1 MKNFMSPGFF
11 ILKKL
16 YQNIKDAFW
25 IFCQSLSFFWFCVR
39 TLTACIQGPFYRSI
53 FLNQWKMM
61 AFQSIPLMAL
71 TALFTGMVLALQ
83 SASAFASFST
93 EATLPH
99 IVTLAIV
106 RELAPVLGGLMMAGR
121 WGSSMTAEVSTM
133 RVTDQIDALV
143 TLSTNPLGYLVV
155 PRILSATLAMPCLI
169 LLADVVGIVGG
180 GIVATSHCSML
191 WSQYI
196 VKILDVLVWSD
207 VGAGMI
213 KACAFGL
220 TISLIGCYQG
230 YYATGGT
237 QGVGLST
244 TRSVVQSSTYILL
257 LNYFLT
263 SLLFQ

>member
-1 MKNFMSPGFF
+1 MSQRFF
-11 ILKKL
+11 RLKIV
-16 YQNIKDAFW
+16 YQKIKDILW
-25 IFCQSLSFFWFCVR
+25 LFCQSLRFFWFCVR
-39 TLTACIQGPFYRSI
+39 TLTACIQAPFYRSL
-53 FLNQWKMM
+53 FLHQWRAM
-61 AFQSIPLMAL
+61 AFESIPLMAL

-83 SASAFASFST
+83 SASAFASFSA

-99 IVTLAIV
+99 IVTLSIV

-169 LLADVVGIVGG
+169 LLADVVGIAGG
-180 GIVATSHCSML
+180 GIIATSHCSIM

-196 VKILDVLVWSD
+196 VKILEVLVWSD
-207 VGAGMI
+207 VMAGMI
-213 KACAFGL
+213 KASVFGL

-237 QGVGLST
+237 QGVGLFT
-244 TRSVVQSSTYILL
+244 TRSVVQSSIYILL